1 MTSHENRPTE
11 LQHYDDT
18 EIRRNGPRTGTRVIA
33 FIIAAVMVLSA
44 ISVAVG
50 IALTSRGNDRPTI
63 DTAPAQHTIFDVNER

>member
-1 MTSHENRPTE
+1 MTSRENRPTE

-18 EIRRNGPRTGTRVIA
+18 EIRRSGPRTGTRVIA

-50 IALTSRGNDRPTI
+50 IAFTSRGNDRPTI
-63 DTAPAQHTIFDVNER
+63 DTAPVQYSMFDANRR